1 MTDLPFDVNQYL
13 NELETLVNIDSG
25 SNYSNGVKKV
35 ADYFK
40 KKYMEINWLITE
52 HNFDDSVGPCL
63 EIKNSEADNYDI
75 LFIGH
80 MDTVFPAGTVEKRP
94 FTLRDNRAY
103 GPGVIDMKSGLLSLY
118 YVMKLLDLK
127 KDNKPSF
134 CIALNSDEEISSKF
148 SSPWLEGLAKKS
160 KYAFVLEPARKNGAL
175 VSERKGLA
183 KYKIEFQGL
192 AAHAGVEPE
201 KGASAITELGYWI
214 VELSKLTN
222 LEVGTTVNV
231 GVVAG
236 GTKANVVA
244 DKAVAEI
251 DVRFK
256 SEEEGRKIENK
267 INELKDNPI
276 VPKVKIKINK
286 AGYRPPMNPSKE
298 TIRLCG
304 LIEEVGENIGVD
316 IKWAATGG
324 GSDANFTSAVGTP
337 SIDGLG
343 PIGGGSHSESEYLEI
358 GSIEPRIHLL
368 KEIIEKVTS

>member
-40 KKYMEINWLITE
+40 KKYMEIDWLITE

-63 EIKNSEADNYDI
+63 EIKNSESDKYDI

-80 MDTVFPAGTVEKRP
+80 MDTVFPVGTVEKRP
-94 FTLRDNRAY
+94 FNIQDNRAY

-118 YVMKLLDLK
+118 YVMKLLDLN

-148 SSPWLEGLAKKS
+148 SSLWLEELAKKS
-160 KYAFVLEPARKNGAL
+160 KYAFILEPARKNGAL

-183 KYKIEFQGL
+183 KYKIEIQGL

-201 KGASAITELGYWI
+201 KGASAITELGHCI

-222 LEVGTTVNV
+222 LEIGTTVNV

-267 INELKDNPI
+267 IKGLKDNPK
-276 VPKVKIKINK
+276 VPKVKITINK
-286 AGYRPPMNPSKE
+286 AGYRPSMNPSKE
-298 TIRLCG
+298 TKRLCG
-304 LIEEVGENIGVD
+304 LIEKVGENLGID

-343 PIGGGSHSESEYLEI
+343 PIGGGAHSESEYLEI

-368 KEIIEKVTS
+368 KEIIEKITS